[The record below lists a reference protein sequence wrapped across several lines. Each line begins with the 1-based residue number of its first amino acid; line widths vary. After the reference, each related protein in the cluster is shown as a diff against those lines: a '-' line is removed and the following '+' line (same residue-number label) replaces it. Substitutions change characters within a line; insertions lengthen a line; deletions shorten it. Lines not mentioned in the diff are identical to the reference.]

1 VPVKVL
7 MTADTVGGVWTYAL
21 ELADALA
28 ARDVEVSLVALGAP
42 LDASKR
48 AELRASRVARAYAEP
63 CALEWMSDP
72 WSDVERTGEWLL
84 EIATDL
90 EPDLVHVNGYAH
102 AALPWEAPVVVV
114 GHSCVLSWHEA
125 VRGRPA
131 GPEWSRYRKAVER
144 GLASASL
151 LVAPTRAML
160 DELVRLYE
168 PPCRRTVVLNGRRR
182 SNVSAAK
189 EPFVLAAGR
198 VWDEAKN
205 VQALARVAPR
215 LGWPVVVAGE
225 GGPIV
230 GARAVGFVSRSK
242 VDALFAR
249 AAIFAAPAR
258 YEPFGLAA
266 LEAGLAGCAL
276 VLGDIPSLRE
286 VWDAAALYVP
296 PDDEEQLAHVL
307 DRLTHDE
314 GEVGRLGTR
323 ARERAFE
330 LTPERMANGY
340 LREYRRVLESEPVA
354 A

>member
-1 VPVKVL
+1 MKVL

-28 ARDVEVSLVALGAP
+28 ERDVEVSLVALGAP

-63 CALEWMSDP
+63 CALEWMTDP
-72 WSDVERTGEWLL
+72 WADVERTGEWLL
-84 EIATDL
+84 EIAGDL
-90 EPDLVHVNGYAH
+90 QPDLVHVNGYAH
-102 AALPWEAPVVVV
+102 AALPWEAPVVIV

-131 GPEWSRYRKAVER
+131 GPEWSLYRTAVER

-151 LVAPTRAML
+151 LVAPTHAML

-182 SNVSAAK
+182 SHVSVAK

-205 VQALARVAPR
+205 VQALARAAPR
-215 LGWPVVVAGE
+215 LDWPVVVAGE
-225 GGPIV
+225 GGTV
-230 GARAVGFVSRSK
+230 GYVPRAELDR
-242 VDALFAR
+242 LLAR
-249 AAIFAAPAR
+249 AAIFSAPAR

-296 PDDEEQLAHVL
+296 PDDAEQLAHVL
-307 DRLTHDE
+307 DRLTRDQ
-314 GEVGRLGTR
+314 GEVARLGTR
-323 ARERAFE
+323 ARKRALE

-340 LREYRRVLESEPVA
+340 LREYRRVLEPEQVA